1 MFTVVG
7 VIGEDKDASDILYM
21 GMKDFPA
28 EKVVL
33 ITKKEFENK
42 CEAIEKDLNK
52 FKIPVETV
60 FINNKESLEEIFG
73 KIRWVKDK
81 YFDKKILINVDT
93 DYLSS
98 CLALSSAFVN
108 GIQAI
113 GVMKDEIIAYPIMK
127 FNYYNALSDK
137 KLMILTKIYEK
148 GTFES
153 TEALSKV
160 IKMSLPLVSYHIR
173 GTRNKQGLESM
184 GLVETKRNQTKL
196 EIKLS
201 PLGKLITKGYVD
213 YERV

>member
-1 MFTVVG
+1 MFTVVC

-28 EKVVL
+28 ERVVL
-33 ITKKEFENK
+33 ITKKEFERK
-42 CEAIEKDLNK
+42 CEDIEKDLNK

-60 FINNKESLEEIFG
+60 FVNNKESLEEIFG
-73 KIRWVKDK
+73 KIRWVSER
-81 YFDKKILINVDT
+81 YSDKKILINVDT

-137 KLMILTKIYEK
+137 KLEILKKIYDK
-148 GTFES
+148 KKYNS
-153 TEALSKV
+153 TEELSKEM
-160 IKMSLPLVSYHIR
+160 KMSLPLVSYHIR

-201 PLGKLITKGYVD
+201 PLGKLITKNYVD